1 MEYYLKKIRLSLF
14 LKVLFYIGIVFLQLP
29 GLLLA
34 ALIGIFDS
42 YFDFRKVRARII
54 G

>member
-1 MEYYLKKIRLSLF
+1 LI
-14 LKVLFYIGIVFLQLP
+14 
-29 GLLLA
+29 LA
-34 ALIGIFDS
+34 ALVGLFDS